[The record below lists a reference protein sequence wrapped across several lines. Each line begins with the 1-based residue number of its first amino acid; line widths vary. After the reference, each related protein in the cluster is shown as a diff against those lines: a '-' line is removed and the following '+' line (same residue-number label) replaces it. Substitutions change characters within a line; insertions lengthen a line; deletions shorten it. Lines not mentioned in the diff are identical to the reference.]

1 MSFFLVRRNFCT
13 FWPALGFSPPACR
26 VILEKEK
33 YYILERSDPLN
44 AENKLGVMPVNKLIW
59 NMSLPIIASML
70 VQALYNIVDSIFVA
84 MISEQALT
92 AVSLAFPA
100 QQLMISLASG
110 TAVGINALLGHAL
123 GAGNRKRANEVA
135 CNGLFLAVASAI
147 VCCVLVVL
155 FSDTFFSAQT
165 KVQEIIDMGNDYLRV
180 VGCLSLGIFVQVTFE
195 RILQGTGRSILSMI
209 TQGTGA
215 IINIILDPIF
225 IFVLDLGV
233 AGAAWA
239 TVIGQICG
247 AILAVI
253 LNHKYNKDI
262 HLDFRGFRPS
272 GRIIR
277 GIYAIGIPSVI
288 MMAIGSVMTFLM
300 NKILI
305 TYHVAKETAATAF
318 GIYFKLNSF
327 IFMPVFGLNNG
338 SVSILAYNYGARK
351 RGRMT
356 ECVKRVCLYAL
367 GIMTA
372 GTVIF
377 QTVPHVLLRLFDA
390 TETMLAVGTPALRII
405 SLSFPIAAICIALGG
420 AFQATGK
427 SMYSM
432 IVSFVRQLIFLIPAA
447 FVLAL
452 IGRESG
458 NSNLV
463 WWSYPLAEVVSLAI
477 SLLFYSRLSRKI
489 LNKLP
494 ADGETNE
501 EKTA

>member
-1 MSFFLVRRNFCT
+1 M
-13 FWPALGFSPPACR
+13 
-26 VILEKEK
+26 K
-33 YYILERSDPLN
+33 
-44 AENKLGVMPVNKLIW
+44 ENKLGVMPINKLIW

-70 VQALYNIVDSIFVA
+70 VQALYNIVDSIFVS

-100 QQLMISLASG
+100 QQLIISLASG
-110 TAVGINALLGHAL
+110 TAVGVNALLGHAL
-123 GAGNRKRANEVA
+123 GAGNRKRANDVA
-135 CNGLFLAVASAI
+135 CNGLFLAVASSLA
-147 VCCVLVVL
+147 CLVLVAL
-155 FSDTFFSAQT
+155 FSNTFFSSQT
-165 KVQEIIDMGNDYLRV
+165 QVQEIIDMGNDYLRI
-180 VGCLSLGIFVQVTFE
+180 VGCLSFGIFVQITFE
-195 RILQGTGRSILSMI
+195 RLLQGTGRSILSML

-225 IFVLDLGV
+225 IFVFDLGV

-247 AILAVI
+247 AILAI
-253 LNHKYNKDI
+253 FLNHTKNPDI
-262 HLDFRGFRPS
+262 HLNFRGFRPN
-272 GRIIR
+272 GHIIG

-305 TYHVAKETAATAF
+305 TYHAAKETAATAF

-351 RGRMT
+351 RQRMT
-356 ECVKRVCLYAL
+356 DCIKRVSLYAL
-367 GIMTA
+367 CIMTA
-372 GTVIF
+372 GTLLF
-377 QTVPHVLLRLFDA
+377 QTIPHILLRLFNA
-390 TETMLAVGTPALRII
+390 TDTLISVGVPALRII

-427 SMYSM
+427 SVYSM
-432 IVSFVRQLIFLIPAA
+432 LVSFVRQLIFLIPAA

-452 IGRESG
+452 IGQNSG

-463 WWSYPLAEVVSLAI
+463 WWSYPIAEVVSLAI
-477 SLLFYSRLSRKI
+477 SLFFYLRLHRNLLS
-489 LNKLP
+489 KLP
-494 ADGETNE
+494 LHGETE
-501 EKTA
+501 EPV